1 MYGICQAIGFSKL
14 HPSQKSKTKSII
26 LSQKKK
32 ANNLNLSLPYTTC
45 STHRHKVSTHLNLIF
60 FYQASFVE
68 VELFSSSKN
77 KIVKAML
84 TKDSGEP
91 KWFINNKP
99 VSKEKLLQ
107 LTKQLQIQPGNL
119 CQFLPQDVVR
129 EFPQMKSS
137 EIFEN
142 TIKVKK

>member
-1 MYGICQAIGFSKL
+1 M
-14 HPSQKSKTKSII
+14 
-26 LSQKKK
+26 
-32 ANNLNLSLPYTTC
+32 
-45 STHRHKVSTHLNLIF
+45 
-60 FYQASFVE
+60 
-68 VELFSSSKN
+68 ELFSSSKN